1 MYSEWI
7 DAIDA
12 QKKTKAAEAPDHGE
26 ATLSDAE
33 SDAESDDLQEAS
45 EMIKRPAQGKKPK
58 KAVRKKQTFSE
69 TESESEAVFSDE
81 SSE

>member
-26 ATLSDAE
+26 ASL

-45 EMIKRPAQGKKPK
+45 EMLKRPAQGKKPK

-81 SSE
+81 SSDSGS